1 LFRGINAI
9 NLDEKGRMAVP
20 TKYRAELAECCE
32 GKLILT
38 IGFDRCLFLLPLPT
52 FEEVEQKLMK
62 LPIMDPRGQRVKRLF
77 IGHASE
83 CELDG
88 QGRFLIPDLLRSF
101 AGISKR
107 VALVGQGNVFE
118 VWNEET
124 WHEKRDEWHG
134 VVSLDDLR
142 ELSPELGSLTF

>member
-9 NLDEKGRMAVP
+9 NLDEKGRMAIP
-20 TKYRAELAECCE
+20 TRYRAELAESCD
-32 GKLILT
+32 GQMILT
-38 IGFDRCLFLLPLPT
+38 IGFDRCLLLLPLPT
-52 FEEVEQKLMK
+52 FEDVERKLMK
-62 LPIMDPRGQRVKRLF
+62 LPMMDARVQRVKRLL
-77 IGHASE
+77 IGHAAE

-88 QGRFLIPDLLRSF
+88 QGRFLVPELLRNF

-118 VWNEET
+118 IWDEES
-124 WHEKRDEWHG
+124 WHQNREQWHG

>member
-20 TKYRAELAECCE
+20 TKYRSELAEFCE
-32 GKLILT
+32 GQMILT
-38 IGFDRCLFLLPLPT
+38 IGFDRCLLLLPLPT
-52 FEEVEQKLMK
+52 FEEVERKLMK
-62 LPIMDPRGQRVKRLF
+62 LPMMDPRVQRVKRLL

-88 QGRFLIPDLLRSF
+88 QGRFLVPEPLRNF

-107 VALVGQGNVFE
+107 VAMVGQGNVFE
-118 VWNEET
+118 IWNEEA
-124 WHEKRDEWHG
+124 WHQNRDAWHD